1 MMKQVIMWL
10 LVKREFRRINDTGLF
25 RIRKAKSGSYY
36 IQKIRYTKRN
46 KRWVAKDVVRV
57 ADHYTTNNQG
67 HAHPP
72 SKCIRHSMK
81 QIIVKSIF
89 NIEIYE

>member
-1 MMKQVIMWL
+1 MKEFIMWF

-25 RIRKAKSGSYY
+25 RIWKAKSGSYY
-36 IQKIRYTKRN
+36 IQKIRYTKR
-46 KRWVAKDVVRV
+46 KRWIVKSIVRV
-57 ADHYTTNNQG
+57 ADHYTTNNHG

-72 SKCIRHSMK
+72 IKGIKHSMK
-81 QIIVKSIF
+81 QIIVKNIF